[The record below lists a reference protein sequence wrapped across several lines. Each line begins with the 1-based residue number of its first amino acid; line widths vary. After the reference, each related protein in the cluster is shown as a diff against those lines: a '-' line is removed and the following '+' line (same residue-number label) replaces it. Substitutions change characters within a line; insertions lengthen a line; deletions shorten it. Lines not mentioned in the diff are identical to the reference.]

1 MSHFT
6 TALRYGVSETVV
18 PATVSVTPTSTG
30 DTPLAE
36 IRSVPLYVPAASP
49 EAFEP
54 AGTVPPLLPDFVPG
68 SVIHGCSAELLTTL

>member
-1 MSHFT
+1 
-6 TALRYGVSETVV
+6 
-18 PATVSVTPTSTG
+18 
-30 DTPLAE
+30 
-36 IRSVPLYVPAASP
+36 LYVPAASP